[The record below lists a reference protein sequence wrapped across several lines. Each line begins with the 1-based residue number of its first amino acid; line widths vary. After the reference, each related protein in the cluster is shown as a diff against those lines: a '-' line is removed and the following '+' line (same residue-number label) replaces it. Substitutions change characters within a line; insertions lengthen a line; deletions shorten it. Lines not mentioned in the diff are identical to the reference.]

1 MNEDWKL
8 AVSRIAYWRQIAH
21 DHDNLGAFPWHLPH
35 VAADKSQI
43 AEAEKAAGFDFPSE
57 FRTLLSV
64 INGWRGFYMGV
75 DLFGTDDFISGR
87 SSEVKRQD
95 EISDFIRD
103 AGFQGDDVI
112 VIGASEEE
120 IDTFI
125 LVSESNASLPGGVL
139 WWAGDEIDRFAGCK
153 AFFEAMVNYNAH
165 IANKL
170 VQETQ

>member
-8 AVSRIAYWRQIAH
+8 AVSRIAYWKQIAH
-21 DHDNLGAFPWHLPH
+21 DHDKFGAFPWHLPH
-35 VAADKSQI
+35 VAADESQI
-43 AEAEKAAGFDFPSE
+43 ADAGKAVGFDFPSE

-64 INGWRGFYMGV
+64 INGWKGFYMGV

-87 SSEVKRQD
+87 SLEIKQRE
-95 EISDFIRD
+95 EISDFIQG
-103 AGFQGDDVI
+103 AGFPAEEVI

-125 LVSESNASLPGGVL
+125 LISDSNASLPGGVL
-139 WWAGDEIDRFAGCK
+139 WWAGDEIDRFPGCK

-170 VQETQ
+170 TQDAQ